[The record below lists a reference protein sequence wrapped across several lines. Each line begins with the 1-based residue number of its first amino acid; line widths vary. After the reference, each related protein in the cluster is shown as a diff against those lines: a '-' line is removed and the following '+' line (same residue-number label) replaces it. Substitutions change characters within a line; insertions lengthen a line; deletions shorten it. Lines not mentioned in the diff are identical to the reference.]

1 MNMTLELD
9 LVVEG
14 TASPGRP
21 GSWHEP
27 PEPPEVEIQ
36 HVWLEGW
43 IGWGRNTEKKR
54 IDIVEVLSASDMEI
68 VEEAFLEDLGDIE
81 PESQYDTT
89 YERDMD
95 RD

>member
-9 LVVEG
+9 LTVEG

-27 PEPPEVEIQ
+27 PEPPEVEIR
-36 HVWLEGW
+36 HVWLGE
-43 IGWGRNTEKKR
+43 EKKV
-54 IDIVEVLSASDMEI
+54 DIVEVLSAQDMEI
-68 VEEAFLEDLGDIE
+68 IEEAFLENLGDIE
-81 PESQYDTT
+81 PESAYDTT